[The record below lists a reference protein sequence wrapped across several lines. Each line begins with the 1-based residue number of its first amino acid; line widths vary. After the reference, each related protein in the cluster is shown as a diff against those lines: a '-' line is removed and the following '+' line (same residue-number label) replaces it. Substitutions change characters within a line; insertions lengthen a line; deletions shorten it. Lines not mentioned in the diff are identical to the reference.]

1 MTPNNRRQGTDGQD
15 FEVDEGFA
23 SPAVILVEP
32 QLGENIGTAARAML
46 NFGLTDLRLVRP
58 RTGWKN
64 DKTFAAASGAK
75 RVLTEAR
82 LFESTEAAIANL
94 HNVYA
99 STGRPR
105 DMVQRT
111 ISPST
116 AGRAMR
122 MDALSG
128 SSSGVLFGPERSG
141 LTNDDL
147 SLADVLITV
156 PANPAFRSLNLA
168 MAVLL
173 IGYEWF
179 VQPDQNSDLSALTMS
194 GTRSANKSEL
204 QGFFDHLEGALDDC
218 GFLRVQEMRPHMVR
232 NIRNIFQRAQ
242 LTEQEVR
249 TLRGII
255 SGLVSHASSIR

>member
-1 MTPNNRRQGTDGQD
+1 MTANNRGKGTDVH
-15 FEVDEGFA
+15 FLEIDESFT

-58 RTGWKN
+58 RIGWKN
-64 DKTFAAASGAK
+64 DNAFAAASGAK

-82 LFESTEAAIANL
+82 LFETTEAAIANL

-105 DMVQRT
+105 DMIQRT
-111 ISPST
+111 ISPSS

-122 MDALSG
+122 IDALSG
-128 SSSGVLFGPERSG
+128 ASSGVLFGPERSG
-141 LTNDDL
+141 LTNEDL
-147 SLADVLITV
+147 SLAEAVITV
-156 PANPAFRSLNLA
+156 PANSAFKSLNLA

-179 VQPDQNSDLSALTMS
+179 VQPDQSSDPGALEMA
-194 GTRSANKSEL
+194 GTRSASKSEL

-249 TLRGII
+249 TLRGIV